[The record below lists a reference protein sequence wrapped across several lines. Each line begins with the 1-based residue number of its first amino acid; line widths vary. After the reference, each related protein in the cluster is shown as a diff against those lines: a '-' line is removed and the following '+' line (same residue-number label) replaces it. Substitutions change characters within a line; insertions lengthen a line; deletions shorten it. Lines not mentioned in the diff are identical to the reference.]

1 MSKHTLRTLALI
13 WAAVMIAVISSTAT
27 LLISG
32 RSQLRAPDETRIS
45 EEDYALIQRYS
56 RLDEVRRTMLDEY
69 YHELDEETLVLGAI
83 RGMAAS
89 VEDPYTFYYTSE
101 EMTRQQENSSG
112 RYQGIGTLLE
122 NTAEGAIQVV
132 RVYPNTPAEAAGLRA
147 GDVLVAVDGIA
158 ISGADGRTYNEAVNM
173 IRGEG
178 GTSVVLTVVRDGARR
193 DITVERGDVAIS
205 YASYQVIAGNL
216 GYLSITQFT
225 GDAEKVVME
234 ALDTFEAQKVAG
246 LIIDLRNNP
255 GGLLDQVVNI
265 ADRLLPKGVIVY
277 IKDRDGTRE
286 DFYSDEAMYAVPL
299 VVLVNDMSASASE
312 ILASAVQVFGR
323 GTIIGTN
330 TYGKGV
336 VQSLKTY
343 PEDGAGIQLTTSQ
356 YYDGNDRSPQGVGVK
371 PDLELALVG
380 GSVPLEPDPASDNQL
395 AAAIDELRR
404 QASGGQSV
412 LTP

>member
-1 MSKHTLRTLALI
+1 M
-13 WAAVMIAVISSTAT
+13 
-27 LLISG
+27 
-32 RSQLRAPDETRIS
+32 
-45 EEDYALIQRYS
+45 
-56 RLDEVRRTMLDEY
+56 
-69 YHELDEETLVLGAI
+69 
-83 RGMAAS
+83 
-89 VEDPYTFYYTSE
+89 
-101 EMTRQQENSSG
+101 
-112 RYQGIGTLLE
+112 
-122 NTAEGAIQVV
+122 
-132 RVYPNTPAEAAGLRA
+132 
-147 GDVLVAVDGIA
+147 
-158 ISGADGRTYNEAVNM
+158 
-173 IRGEG
+173 
-178 GTSVVLTVVRDGARR
+178 
-193 DITVERGDVAIS
+193 
-205 YASYQVIAGNL
+205 
-216 GYLSITQFT
+216 
-225 GDAEKVVME
+225 
-234 ALDTFEAQKVAG
+234 
-246 LIIDLRNNP
+246 
-255 GGLLDQVVNI
+255 
-265 ADRLLPKGVIVY
+265 
-277 IKDRDGTRE
+277 
-286 DFYSDEAMYAVPL
+286 PL